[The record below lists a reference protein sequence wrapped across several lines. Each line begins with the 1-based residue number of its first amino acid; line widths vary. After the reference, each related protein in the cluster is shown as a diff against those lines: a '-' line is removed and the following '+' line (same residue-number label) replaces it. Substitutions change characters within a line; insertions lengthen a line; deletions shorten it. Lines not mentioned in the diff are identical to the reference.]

1 MPTPL
6 LQGIVPALATPLRA
20 GGQVIDDEGADR
32 LVEFLISSGVHG
44 LFALGSTGEAVLLEQ
59 AQRLHMAE
67 LVMTRTQGRLPVYIH
82 VGALRPAEVL
92 ELARHAARIGAS
104 GIAVLPPYYYTL
116 DDAALERFFS
126 QVAEAVTLPIYL
138 YHIPMN
144 AKNSI
149 KVSLFSKLAERYPHI
164 LGMKDSGMDFG
175 NFYDIL
181 QAKKPHHSAMM
192 GNDAQILAALTLGGQ
207 GAVSAG
213 ATAVPEPYVQLWNAY
228 HAGDMEAARK
238 WQAVCARVKAMLVK
252 PTPISPIKRVL
263 ELRGVCGPDVA
274 PPLRPLS
281 AAEADAVDREF
292 AAIRALLA

>member
-1 MPTPL
+1 MSTPL
-6 LQGIVPALATPLRA
+6 LQGIVPAVATPFRA
-20 GGQVIDDEGADR
+20 GGQALDEAAAGR
-32 LVEFLISSGVHG
+32 LVEFLINAGVHG
-44 LFALGSTGEAVLLEQ
+44 LFALGSTGEAVLLEP
-59 AQRLHMAE
+59 AQRMRMAE
-67 LVMTRTQGRLPVYIH
+67 LVMTHTQGRLPVYIH
-82 VGALRPAEVL
+82 VGALRPQEVI
-92 ELARHAARIGAS
+92 ELSKHAARIGAS
-104 GIAVLPPYYYTL
+104 GIAVLPPYYYSL

-175 NFYDIL
+175 NFYDII

-192 GNDAQILAALTLGGQ
+192 GNDAQILAGLTLGGQ

-213 ATAVPEPYVQLWNAY
+213 ATAVPEPYVRLWNAY
-228 HAGDMEAARK
+228 HAGDMEGARK
-238 WQAVCARVKAMLVK
+238 WQAVCAQVKAMFVK
-252 PTPISPIKRVL
+252 PYPISPIKRVL
-263 ELRGVCGPDVA
+263 ELRGICGPDVA

-281 AAEADAVDREF
+281 VAETELVDREF
-292 AAIRALLA
+292 AAIQALLA